1 MPFPRRQA
9 KRGTLAPPCT
19 ADTLLKIRRKIMKLD
34 TPTLFAATTNSKR
47 SRRFYEEA
55 LGLEFVAD
63 DPYAL
68 VFRTGQLQLRIQKVK
83 RKPKISY
90 TVLGWVVTDIQKSVQ
105 QLSKVGV
112 EFMRYAGLKQDADG
126 VWQAPSG
133 ARVAWFQDPD
143 DNTLSLT
150 EYPR

>member
-1 MPFPRRQA
+1 M
-9 KRGTLAPPCT
+9 
-19 ADTLLKIRRKIMKLD
+19 
-34 TPTLFAATTNSKR
+34 LFAATTDAKR
-47 SRRFYEEA
+47 SRKFYEEV

-63 DPYAL
+63 DPFAL
-68 VFRTGQLQLRIQKVK
+68 VFRIGRLQLRIQKVA

-90 TVLGWVVTDIQKSVQ
+90 TVLGWAVTDIRKTVR
-105 QLSKVGV
+105 QLSKAGV
-112 EFMRYAGLKQDADG
+112 KFMRYDGLGQDADG

-133 ARVAWFQDPD
+133 ARVAWFRDPD

>member
-1 MPFPRRQA
+1 MP
-9 KRGTLAPPCT
+9 TLAPLGT
-19 ADTLLKIRRKIMKLD
+19 ADTLLKVRRKIMKLD
-34 TPTLFAATTNSKR
+34 TPILFAATTNPKL

-68 VFRTGQLQLRIQKVK
+68 VFRSGRLQLRIQKVK
-83 RKPKISY
+83 RKPKINY
-90 TVLGWVVTDIQKSVQ
+90 TVLGWVVTDIQKAVR
-105 QLSKVGV
+105 QLSKAGV
-112 EFMRYAGLKQDADG
+112 EFMRYDGLDQDADG
-126 VWQAPSG
+126 VWHAPSG
-133 ARVAWFQDPD
+133 ARVVWFRDPD

>member
-1 MPFPRRQA
+1 MPVASGAGSLIRVV
-9 KRGTLAPPCT
+9 
-19 ADTLLKIRRKIMKLD
+19 RRKIMKLD
-34 TPTLFAATTNSKR
+34 TPILFAATTNSKR
-47 SRRFYEEA
+47 SRKFYEEA

-63 DPYAL
+63 DAFAL
-68 VFRTGQLQLRIQKVK
+68 VFRIGKFQLRIQKVD

-90 TVLGWVVTDIQKSVQ
+90 TVLGWVVTDIQKTVR
-105 QLSKVGV
+105 QLSRAGV
-112 EFMRYAGLKQDADG
+112 EFMRYDGLDQDANG

-133 ARVAWFQDPD
+133 ARVAWFRDPD